1 MGFGCNAAGVIGC
14 RIIDSPRERLI
25 AILTNALVPCNGRFP
40 TLIQLITMFFLGSG
54 AFLGGSAASALMLTA
69 LIVLCLLVTFLAS
82 RLLSAT
88 VLKGVPSSFTL
99 ELPPFRR
106 PQIGR
111 VIVRSVFDR
120 TLFVLGRAAAVAA
133 PAGLLIWFLANV
145 SVGGLSLMA
154 RLNGF
159 LDPLGRLMGMDGV
172 LLTSFILGFPANE
185 IVLPLAIMGYLQ
197 TGVLAEMDSLDA
209 LRLLLVQNGWTW
221 VTALCTM
228 LFSLFHWPCSTT
240 ILTIHKETGSVKW
253 TAIAFLLPTIIGMV
267 LCMLVAG
274 FARLAGLIS

>member
-1 MGFGCNAAGVIGC
+1 
-14 RIIDSPRERLI
+14 
-25 AILTNALVPCNGRFP
+25 
-40 TLIQLITMFFLGSG
+40 MFFLGSG

-240 ILTIHKETGSVKW
+240 ILTIHKETSSVKW
-253 TAIAFLLPTIIGMV
+253 TAIAFLLPTVIGMV

>member
-1 MGFGCNAAGVIGC
+1 M
-14 RIIDSPRERLI
+14 
-25 AILTNALVPCNGRFP
+25 
-40 TLIQLITMFFLGSG
+40 
-54 AFLGGSAASALMLTA
+54 
-69 LIVLCLLVTFLAS
+69 
-82 RLLSAT
+82 
-88 VLKGVPSSFTL
+88 
-99 ELPPFRR
+99 
-106 PQIGR
+106 
-111 VIVRSVFDR
+111 
-120 TLFVLGRAAAVAA
+120 VAA

-253 TAIAFLLPTIIGMV
+253 TAIAFLLPTVIGMV